1 MVLVGTNG
9 VPVRIG
15 VAVITLCW
23 VSTVGVMAAS
33 KGKTVRAIAASDWKE
48 RFPIRAN
55 KEPIPTA
62 ATSIAR
68 TKEIR
73 TANDKVGFSFQNYL
87 LSVSEVIT

>member
-9 VPVRIG
+9 VPVGIG
-15 VAVITLCW
+15 VAVIPLCW
-23 VSTVGVMAAS
+23 VSTAVATAAS
-33 KGKTVRAIAASDWKE
+33 KGKTVGATAASKKE